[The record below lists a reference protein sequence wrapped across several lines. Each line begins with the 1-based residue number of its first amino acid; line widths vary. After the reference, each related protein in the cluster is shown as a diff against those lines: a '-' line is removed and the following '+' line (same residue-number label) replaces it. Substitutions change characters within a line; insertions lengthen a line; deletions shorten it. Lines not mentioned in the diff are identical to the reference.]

1 MADLSAWGVAR
12 ARAGY
17 AIGTI
22 LGRPKACV
30 LDRVFAACPDFYRMR
45 DYGDERMDAVA
56 DVIRDEVGSCASLG
70 DVSVYEGYTLG
81 RVAARLGVSD
91 LSGCDLS
98 QVALERAR
106 AELAGTFV
114 PYDLNRLYQ
123 DPTSTLPLPQ
133 VDVLLVCE
141 CLYYVGPFG
150 DLAWRRPWI
159 CRDRKLA
166 FLAALRRHA
175 RKAVVFQHFG
185 ARQKEAI
192 GRLVVEAGGRKVE
205 DRWGIWLLPAA

>member
-106 AELAGTFV
+106 AELAGWIESGMLTARTTVYEGLSEAPQAFV
-114 PYDLNRLYQ
+114 DLLAGR
-123 DPTSTLPLPQ
+123 T
-133 VDVLLVCE
+133 
-141 CLYYVGPFG
+141 VGTT
-150 DLAWRRPWI
+150 
-159 CRDRKLA
+159 
-166 FLAALRRHA
+166 
-175 RKAVVFQHFG
+175 VVTM
-185 ARQKEAI
+185 
-192 GRLVVEAGGRKVE
+192 
-205 DRWGIWLLPAA
+205 DS